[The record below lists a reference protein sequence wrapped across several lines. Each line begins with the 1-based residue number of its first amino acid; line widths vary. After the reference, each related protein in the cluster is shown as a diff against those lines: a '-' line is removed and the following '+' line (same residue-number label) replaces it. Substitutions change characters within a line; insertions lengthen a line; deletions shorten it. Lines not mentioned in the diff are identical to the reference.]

1 MNNDNDIRI
10 VEDDRIYYIQKLA
23 NLLFVKRFIKFL
35 TIPVLS
41 LTFLIGLAVLYYIG
55 KFNFLNVSLA
65 SLFFVLFLT
74 LVSSLLIVTKK
85 EIKEFKI

>member
-1 MNNDNDIRI
+1 MNNDNDIRL
-10 VEDDRIYYIQKLA
+10 VEADRNSYNQNLA
-23 NLLFVKRFIKFL
+23 NLLFVKRFIKLL

-41 LTFLIGLAVLYYIG
+41 SSFLIGLAVLYYIG
-55 KFNFLNVSLA
+55 KFNFLNVFLA

-85 EIKEFKI
+85 EIKEFK